1 MAARKGR
8 PAVGS
13 SLGST
18 RGSSFGTGATGSA
31 GATGSSGA
39 TGDRATTPG
48 ADRAG
53 TAGRAGGGGR
63 ASRQVPDFT
72 RPALAPGLIAAIVL
86 LACVAFLDAP
96 AFVAVRWGVTVLA
109 LIVLVFALRG
119 RAWWALVVTAVIAV
133 CWNPLVTVPI
143 PGQVWAALQI
153 VAAALFVVMGLAVK
167 VPRTTETPAAR

>member
-13 SLGST
+13 SLGSA
-18 RGSSFGTGATGSA
+18 RGSSFGAGASEDREPATGTGRA
-31 GATGSSGA
+31 GATG
-39 TGDRATTPG
+39 
-48 ADRAG
+48 RAG
-53 TAGRAGGGGR
+53 TAGRAGGGAR
-63 ASRQVPDFT
+63 ASRPVPDFT

-109 LIVLVFALRG
+109 LIILVFALRG
-119 RAWWALVVTAVIAV
+119 RAWWALVVTAAIAV

-153 VAAALFVVMGLAVK
+153 VAGALFVVMGLAVK
-167 VPRTTETPAAR
+167 VPRTTEAPAAR

>member
-13 SLGST
+13 SLGSA
-18 RGSSFGTGATGSA
+18 RGSSFGA
-31 GATGSSGA
+31 GATGG
-39 TGDRATTPG
+39 TGDRGSGPG

-53 TAGRAGGGGR
+53 TGGRAGARGR
-63 ASRQVPDFT
+63 ASRPVPDFT

-109 LIVLVFALRG
+109 LIILVFALRG
-119 RAWWALVVTAVIAV
+119 RAWWALVVTAAIAV

>member
-13 SLGST
+13 SLGSP
-18 RGSSFGTGATGSA
+18 RGSSFGTGATG
-31 GATGSSGA
+31 
-39 TGDRATTPG
+39 DRATGAG

-53 TAGRAGGGGR
+53 TGGRAGGRGR
-63 ASRQVPDFT
+63 ASRPVTNFT

-109 LIVLVFALRG
+109 LIILVFALRG
-119 RAWWALVVTAVIAV
+119 RAWWALAVTAAIAV

-167 VPRTTETPAAR
+167 VPRTTEAPVAR

>member
-18 RGSSFGTGATGSA
+18 RGSSFGTGATRDGAA
-31 GATGSSGA
+31 G
-39 TGDRATTPG
+39 PG

-53 TAGRAGGGGR
+53 TGGRAGGGGR
-63 ASRQVPDFT
+63 ASRPVPDFT

-96 AFVAVRWGVTVLA
+96 AFIAVRWGITVLA
-109 LIVLVFALRG
+109 LIILVFALRG
-119 RAWWALVVTAVIAV
+119 RAWWALVVTAAIAV

-143 PGQVWAALQI
+143 PGQLWAALQI

>member
-13 SLGST
+13 SLGSA
-18 RGSSFGTGATGSA
+18 RGSSFGTGATGA
-31 GATGSSGA
+31 TGATR
-39 TGDRATTPG
+39 DRATTPG
-48 ADRAG
+48 AIRAG
-53 TAGRAGGGGR
+53 DVGRAGGRGR
-63 ASRQVPDFT
+63 ASRPVPDFT

-96 AFVAVRWGVTVLA
+96 AFVAVRWVVTVLA
-109 LIVLVFALRG
+109 LIILVFALRG
-119 RAWWALVVTAVIAV
+119 RAWWALAVTAAIAV

-167 VPRTTETPAAR
+167 VPRTTDTPAAR